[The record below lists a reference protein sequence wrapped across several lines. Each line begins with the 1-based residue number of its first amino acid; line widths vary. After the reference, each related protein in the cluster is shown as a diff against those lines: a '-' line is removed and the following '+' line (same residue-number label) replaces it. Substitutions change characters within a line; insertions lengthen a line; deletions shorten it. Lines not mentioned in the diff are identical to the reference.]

1 MNAKPKHAAQDDA
14 APVLI
19 VMGLDDTRKPHASTF
34 DEEDAELATKAAG
47 LMGMRV
53 VPLVTAE
60 LQALA
65 AKLPRGRVFASGRAF
80 VPFVRAGL
88 YQSIAAAPGVPAKG
102 PKLACTASAG
112 SPEGHGGAGGAGGGS
127 GAGRMAQVKLSGGW
141 GDIGVGSVVLATT
154 GPDEGWYEAEVI
166 EVLDDLM
173 QLRWCS
179 WPDDPVIARRFSQVG
194 LLPPTASF

>member
-1 MNAKPKHAAQDDA
+1 MSAKPIHAAEHDA
-14 APVLI
+14 TPVLI

-34 DEEDAELATKAAG
+34 DEESAELATKAAG

-88 YQSIAAAPGVPAKG
+88 YQSIAAAAGLPSKG

-112 SPEGHGGAGGAGGGS
+112 SPEGHGGARGGS
-127 GAGRMAQVKLSGGW
+127 GAGRMAQVKLPGGW

-166 EVLDDLM
+166 EILDDVM
-173 QLRWCS
+173 KLRWCS
-179 WPDDPVIARRFSQVG
+179 WPDDPIIARRFSQVG

>member
-1 MNAKPKHAAQDDA
+1 MSAKPKHVGQHDA

-34 DEEDAELATKAAG
+34 DEESAELATKAAG

-53 VPLVTAE
+53 VPLDTAE

-88 YQSIAAAPGVPAKG
+88 YQSIAAAAGLPAQG
-102 PKLACTASAG
+102 PKLACTASAS
-112 SPEGHGGAGGAGGGS
+112 SPEGHGGAGGGS
-127 GAGRMAQVKLSGGW
+127 GAGGMAQVKLPGGW

-166 EVLDDLM
+166 EILDDLM
-173 QLRWCS
+173 KLRWCS

>member
-1 MNAKPKHAAQDDA
+1 MSAKPIHAAQHDA
-14 APVLI
+14 TPALI

-34 DEEDAELATKAAG
+34 DEESAELATKAAG

-53 VPLVTAE
+53 VPLDTAE

-88 YQSIAAAPGVPAKG
+88 YQSIAAAAGLPPKG

-112 SPEGHGGAGGAGGGS
+112 SPEGHGGAGAGS
-127 GAGRMAQVKLSGGW
+127 GAGRMAQVKLPGGW
-141 GDIGVGSVVLATT
+141 GDIGVGGVVLATT
-154 GPDEGWYEAEVI
+154 GPDEGWYEAEVVEI
-166 EVLDDLM
+166 HDDL
-173 QLRWCS
+173 LTLTWCS
-179 WPDDPVIARRFSQVG
+179 WPEEPQFLRKMSQVG

>member
-1 MNAKPKHAAQDDA
+1 MSAKPKHAAQHDA

-34 DEEDAELATKAAG
+34 DEENAELATKAAG

-53 VPLVTAE
+53 VPLDTAE

-88 YQSIAAAPGVPAKG
+88 YQSIVAAAGLPANG
-102 PKLACTASAG
+102 PKLACTASAA
-112 SPEGHGGAGGAGGGS
+112 SPEGHGAAVGGS
-127 GAGRMAQVKLSGGW
+127 GGGRMAQVKLPGGW

-154 GPDEGWYEAEVI
+154 GPDQGWYEAEVVEI
-166 EVLDDLM
+166 HDDL
-173 QLRWCS
+173 LTLTWCS
-179 WPDDPVIARRFSQVG
+179 WPEEPQFLRKMSQVG

>member
-1 MNAKPKHAAQDDA
+1 MSAKPIRAAQHET

-34 DEEDAELATKAAG
+34 DEESAELATKAAG

-80 VPFVRAGL
+80 VPFARAGL
-88 YQSIAAAPGVPAKG
+88 YQSIVAAAAGLPAKG

-112 SPEGHGGAGGAGGGS
+112 SPEGHGGAEGGS
-127 GAGRMAQVKLSGGW
+127 GGGRMAQVKLPGGW

-166 EVLDDLM
+166 EILDDVM
-173 QLRWCS
+173 KLRWCS

>member
-1 MNAKPKHAAQDDA
+1 MSAKPKHVAQHDA

-34 DEEDAELATKAAG
+34 DEESAELATKAAG

-88 YQSIAAAPGVPAKG
+88 YQSITAAGGLPAKG
-102 PKLACTASAG
+102 PNWPVRPRQARLRAMAALGAAAAG
-112 SPEGHGGAGGAGGGS
+112 
-127 GAGRMAQVKLSGGW
+127 
-141 GDIGVGSVVLATT
+141 VV
-154 GPDEGWYEAEVI
+154 W
-166 EVLDDLM
+166 
-173 QLRWCS
+173 LR
-179 WPDDPVIARRFSQVG
+179 
-194 LLPPTASF
+194 

>member
-88 YQSIAAAPGVPAKG
+88 S
-102 PKLACTASAG
+102 
-112 SPEGHGGAGGAGGGS
+112 
-127 GAGRMAQVKLSGGW
+127 
-141 GDIGVGSVVLATT
+141 IGV
-154 GPDEGWYEAEVI
+154 EV
-166 EVLDDLM
+166 
-173 QLRWCS
+173 
-179 WPDDPVIARRFSQVG
+179 
-194 LLPPTASF
+194 

>member
-1 MNAKPKHAAQDDA
+1 MSAKPIHAAQHDA
-14 APVLI
+14 TPVLI

-34 DEEDAELATKAAG
+34 DEESAELATKAAR

-53 VPLVTAE
+53 VPLDTAE

-88 YQSIAAAPGVPAKG
+88 YQSIAAAGLPAKG

-112 SPEGHGGAGGAGGGS
+112 SPEGHGGAGGGSGGGH
-127 GAGRMAQVKLSGGW
+127 MAQLKLPGGW
-141 GDIGVGSVVLATT
+141 GDIGVGSVMLATT
-154 GPDEGWYEAEVI
+154 GPDEGWYEAEVVEI
-166 EVLDDLM
+166 HDDL
-173 QLRWCS
+173 LTLTWCS
-179 WPDDPVIARRFSQVG
+179 WPEEPQFLRKISQVG
-194 LLPPTASF
+194 LLPPTQKV